1 MPLDPNRF
9 RQERRSSTETLR
21 LAVEWSAIIFVGML
35 AILFLLVNHF
45 ANALSSE
52 RPPRRSGEAC
62 GRSVTAKLVDRL
74 VGVIAAMQKRRFWQI
89 LLQKSLTR
97 RLPGFE
103 ARLLFHCLTSGGAR
117 KAHQLVAGRARH
129 APLAGGG
136 RAISFTSLRRF
147 CAIAASMNSN

>member
-1 MPLDPNRF
+1 MSNRRVLCFDQELLKVCGVDDDRFESLSEQSPSGRKALVHHSKVWLAHGRNGSPTCPKTKPLPCRLHPSRTDMEADIPT
-9 RQERRSSTETLR
+9 RRN
-21 LAVEWSAIIFVGML
+21 V
-35 AILFLLVNHF
+35 
-45 ANALSSE
+45 
-52 RPPRRSGEAC
+52 P
-62 GRSVTAKLVDRL
+62 
-74 VGVIAAMQKRRFWQI
+74 I